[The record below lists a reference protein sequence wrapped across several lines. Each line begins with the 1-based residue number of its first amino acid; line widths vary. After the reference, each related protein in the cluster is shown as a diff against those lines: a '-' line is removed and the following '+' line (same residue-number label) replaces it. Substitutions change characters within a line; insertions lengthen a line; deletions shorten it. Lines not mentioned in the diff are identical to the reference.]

1 MLFARAPGQA
11 FKVGLYL
18 KRGCLL
24 CRLGSGLCLTG
35 GSQEGEGREEGRRR
49 EAKTEEGKRTT
60 LRRKERG
67 GDKTMTAVQTRS
79 TSNESRVFVKWKER
93 VSTPLRCNRPPHK
106 ERFLSRCLKDIRRLE

>member
-1 MLFARAPGQA
+1 MLFARAPSQA

-24 CRLGSGLCLTG
+24 AVSVAAVLNRS
-35 GSQEGEGREEGRRR
+35 EPRRGEEVGRGE

-60 LRRKERG
+60 LRRKGRERERKREEG
-67 GDKTMTAVQTRS
+67 KTMTAVQTRW

-93 VSTPLRCNRPPHK
+93 VSTPLRLTGLSIRNASYPACPPP
-106 ERFLSRCLKDIRRLE
+106 